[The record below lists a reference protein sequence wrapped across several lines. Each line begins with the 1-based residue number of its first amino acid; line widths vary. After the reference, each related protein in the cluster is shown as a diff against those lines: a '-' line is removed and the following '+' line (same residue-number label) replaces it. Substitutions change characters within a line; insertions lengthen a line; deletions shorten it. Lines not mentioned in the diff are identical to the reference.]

1 MILFEDCWV
10 KTFSDNTQEIG
21 TDSLINLKIASWTNG
36 NLDNIKKVS
45 LTSLPRTATV
55 KIPDTE
61 YHQFDRYLANLETSG
76 RVLPKRVARAIQ
88 VKITN
93 SHVDSYLLYNII
105 RNNAYLVISPTYV
118 KNSIQI
124 TKDMIDQW
132 ATIII
137 TKQDFFFQINPKGK
151 AKWEQVNT

>member
-21 TDSLINLKIASWTNG
+21 TDNLINLKIASWSNG

-45 LTSLPRTATV
+45 LTLLPRTATI
-55 KIPDTE
+55 KITGTE
-61 YHQFDRYLANLETSG
+61 YYQFDRYLANLDTSG
-76 RVLPKRVARAIQ
+76 RVIPKRVARVIQ
-88 VKITN
+88 VKITS
-93 SHVDSYLLYNII
+93 SHVGSYLLYNII
-105 RNNAYLVISPTYV
+105 RNNAYLVISPTQV
-118 KNSIQI
+118 KNGILI

-132 ATIII
+132 VTIVI

-151 AKWEQVNT
+151 AKWGQANT